1 MSNTNVNIAY
11 QKAIRNL
18 NETAWAQMSPNE
30 KIDIL
35 QAIEEK
41 AAKDQHRLPCMVSA
55 EPMEEDMYGY
65 HTGGDI
71 VINLNKLNDPDYME
85 IINTLYHEGSHA
97 RDMQSEYFYSIR
109 KTMNLSDEEYQERMK
124 PIPDPDIDFDGYY
137 YHKAEIAA
145 REAGG
150 AGSIQVIDDREK
162 IAVIDREIAQLHPRN
177 QILTTYDYD
186 ALGSQEVRDEMEYF
200 GCQNTD
206 NDAET
211 EVSEQISIVCE
222 TVNDPSLEE

>member
-145 REAGG
+145 REAGS

-186 ALGSQEVRDEMEYF
+186 ALSSQEVRDEMEYF

-206 NDAET
+206 TDAET